1 MYLLVFGDRTCRQ
14 VSENLTMMDYMAAAQ
29 GISQIFRF
37 REDKFERLIFDK
49 EKPFWVPVRQSGVLA
64 CEGHVLNY

>member
-1 MYLLVFGDRTCRQ
+1 
-14 VSENLTMMDYMAAAQ
+14 MMDYMAAAQ